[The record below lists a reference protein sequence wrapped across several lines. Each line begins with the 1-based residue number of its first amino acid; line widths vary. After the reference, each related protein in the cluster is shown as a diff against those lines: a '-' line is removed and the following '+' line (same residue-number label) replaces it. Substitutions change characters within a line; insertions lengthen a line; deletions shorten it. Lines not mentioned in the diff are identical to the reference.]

1 MKPVID
7 SAAPLWKDDIN
18 YPGVPPMPDRP
29 LAAKVTNR
37 ATVDYGTYV
46 LAYTT
51 RVVVYALLSAFGAAG
66 ALGAVVILSGAA
78 MVIMAALSIGAVL
91 AGGVGVIVITEAHR
105 TYTRHLAVATTETYH
120 ERPAAQPAPQP
131 PTARPIV
138 ASANGNPRTTRTGR
152 LHFEPTV
159 WRDLFD
165 RALRNNGVVTR
176 DGALSARADELAA
189 EVERLTA
196 ENAALRGELSKWRD
210 ANATLRAQLDA
221 AQQAMRTQAAQAAY
235 YGCPHCGAAIELP
248 APPQE

>member
-78 MVIMAALSIGAVL
+78 
-91 AGGVGVIVITEAHR
+91 
-105 TYTRHLAVATTETYH
+105 
-120 ERPAAQPAPQP
+120 
-131 PTARPIV
+131 
-138 ASANGNPRTTRTGR
+138 
-152 LHFEPTV
+152 
-159 WRDLFD
+159 
-165 RALRNNGVVTR
+165 
-176 DGALSARADELAA
+176 
-189 EVERLTA
+189 
-196 ENAALRGELSKWRD
+196 
-210 ANATLRAQLDA
+210 
-221 AQQAMRTQAAQAAY
+221 
-235 YGCPHCGAAIELP
+235 IELP